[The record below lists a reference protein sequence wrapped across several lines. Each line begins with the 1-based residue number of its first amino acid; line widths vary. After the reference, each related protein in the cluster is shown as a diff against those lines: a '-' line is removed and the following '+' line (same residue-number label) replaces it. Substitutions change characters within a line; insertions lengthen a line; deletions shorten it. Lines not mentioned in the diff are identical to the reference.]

1 MIDDFAISF
10 EEKITG
16 ELTNLHLLN
25 RMVETGGIRE
35 VKVAEDIFDGQG
47 VKLLAKGTRLDAR
60 MRERLVAH
68 KLAQPLEQ
76 SVQILDGV
84 LSESLGPVAEEL
96 QGRYPLLATLCKH
109 EFASPVAQ
117 SLANLRLNIPVQTL
131 LTIYTDQQGGSLEH
145 CVGVAMLSL
154 ALSRRLIPSGMERHR
169 RITLAG
175 LLHDVGELYIDPE
188 CLKAT
193 EPLSPENWRHIVSHP
208 IIGYRVL
215 RNDTVA
221 GTAVAEIVL
230 NHHERLDGFGYP
242 RGIGEGGLALDSQI
256 LATSEW
262 LMALI
267 ETSVAPLSRASL
279 VSRLMPGEFGA
290 PLAEVLKHASDT
302 DESLAKWMEAQ
313 TPLTALLPR
322 LENISRILQRFDEN
336 RAWIEAQISRS
347 ERPMQK
353 LLQQA
358 VDRMYRIKASFSSS
372 GLDSEAGFKRLID
385 GLSTQEDPFLHQE
398 VANLI
403 REFAWRMNELERACQ
418 LRANLVSEADAM
430 TMRALIDKLRGAPYP
445 IK

>member
-1 MIDDFAISF
+1 MIDDSAISF
-10 EEKITG
+10 EENNAG
-16 ELTNLHLLN
+16 VQANLHLLN
-25 RMVETGGIRE
+25 RLVETDGIRE
-35 VKVAEDIFDGQG
+35 VKVAKDIFDGQG
-47 VKLLAKGTRLDAR
+47 VKLLAKGARVDAK
-60 MRERLVAH
+60 MRERLLAH

-76 SVQILDGV
+76 SVQILEGV
-84 LSESLGPVAEEL
+84 VSESLGPVAEEL

-109 EFASPVAQ
+109 EFDRPVAQ
-117 SLANLRLNIPVQTL
+117 SLANLSLNIPVQTL
-131 LTIYTDQQGGSLEH
+131 LTLYADQQGGSLEH

-154 ALSRRLIPSGMERHR
+154 ALSRRLIPSDMERHR
-169 RITLAG
+169 RIALAG

-188 CLKAT
+188 CLKARA
-193 EPLSPENWRHIVSHP
+193 PLSPENWRHIVSHP

-215 RNDTVA
+215 RSDAVV

-242 RGIGEGGLALDSQI
+242 RGVGEGELALDSQI

-267 ETSVAPLSRASL
+267 ETSEAPLSRASL

-290 PLAEVLKHASDT
+290 PLTEVLRHASGT

-322 LENISRILQRFDEN
+322 LENISNILQRFDEN
-336 RAWIEAQISRS
+336 RAWIEEQISRS
-347 ERPMQK
+347 ERPMQR

-358 VDRMYRIKASFSSS
+358 VDRMHRIKASFSSS
-372 GLDSEAGFKRLID
+372 GMDSEAGFKRLLD

-418 LRANLVSEADAM
+418 LRANLLSTADAM
-430 TMRALIDKLRGAPYP
+430 AMRALVDKLRGEPYP
-445 IK
+445 FE